1 MASTTLVNT
10 AEAAELRLVHFLGD
24 HDATSPFV
32 QSCENAIHQSDIASL
47 LNTVCAHK
55 PAIEKML
62 HSPEGVGAFT
72 LLAALLDRLQDG
84 TGGTTSSSS
93 TTNQAR
99 DAMKRLVTAIEE
111 IPVGGSAAAAAG
123 VVDKEDSS
131 PALALVENK
140 IAMLCA
146 LYNLRAGSEKCWIL
160 TRIFYVAAFS
170 GHDESVLNL
179 LPERKRTLGQ
189 LLQGDNLES
198 LMMGFELEETDKREL
213 YGMASSVVAKLAQ
226 VCRALN
232 MEKEAAAAQANKQRF
247 LLKMLGTYSTISQV
261 DDQARMAA
269 KESALG
275 AIRDP
280 VTLFSEQRTILSLP
294 PIATLQDKDIYT
306 LLEIFQQGKLED
318 FQSFLKTHPQTLSK
332 NNLSEQDAIRHM
344 RLLSLCSLATEHE
357 EIPYDAIAT
366 TLQVDQSEVENWV
379 IDAVSSGLLSAKM
392 DQLQHVVMVERC
404 VVRRFGMEQWKVLQK
419 RLDVWKKNVKSVLEG
434 LKQSQHSQD

>member
-47 LNTVCAHK
+47 ITTVCAHK

-84 TGGTTSSSS
+84 TGGTTSSS

-99 DAMKRLVTAIEE
+99 DAMKHLVTAIEE
-111 IPVGGSAAAAAG
+111 IPVEGSAAAAAG

-131 PALALVENK
+131 AALALVENK

-146 LYNLRAGSEKCWIL
+146 LYNLRAGSEKCWIM
-160 TRIFYVAAFS
+160 TRILYVAAFS

-226 VCRALN
+226 VCRALD
-232 MEKEAAAAQANKQRF
+232 MEKEAAAAEANKQRF
-247 LLKMLGTYSTISQV
+247 LLKMLGTYSTIVS
-261 DDQARMAA
+261 
-269 KESALG
+269 
-275 AIRDP
+275 
-280 VTLFSEQRTILSLP
+280 LFMCLYNMMMMMMEW
-294 PIATLQDKDIYT
+294 D
-306 LLEIFQQGKLED
+306 G
-318 FQSFLKTHPQTLSK
+318 
-332 NNLSEQDAIRHM
+332 
-344 RLLSLCSLATEHE
+344 HE
-357 EIPYDAIAT
+357 MKC
-366 TLQVDQSEVENWV
+366 
-379 IDAVSSGLLSAKM
+379 G
-392 DQLQHVVMVERC
+392 
-404 VVRRFGMEQWKVLQK
+404 RF
-419 RLDVWKKNVKSVLEG
+419 D
-434 LKQSQHSQD
+434 